1 MKVELDNVVCLQD
14 TAITIKGARRRIT
27 VPVEIVD
34 FLDLEDKD
42 KLRWLALSDGTVL
55 LEKVP
60 EHTPLDNKKEGK

>member
-42 KLRWLALSDGTVL
+42 KLRWLALKDGTVL

-60 EHTPLDNKKEGK
+60 AHADTDDTNTDK